1 MALWATWGSCFVSK
15 GGCQYT
21 QPLFNTSDDGWQWGR
36 FIGRRF
42 GERSNVVFVLG
53 GDISEPVQPLS
64 RTMVY
69 RGALMF
75 LQRLTCHTT
84 RACQCKRAVHN
95 TRSMKCA
102 SGLQH
107 SCRDEW
113 LKCVVHV
120 ALRLQLQAWRK
131 ELLKELPRGLLAR
144 AQATVRVTM
153 TAQTHCGA
161 SSS

>member
-84 RACQCKRAVHN
+84 RARQCKRAAHI
-95 TRSMKCA
+95 TRSMCQWSA
-102 SGLQH
+102 TRS
-107 SCRDEW
+107 SRDEW

-144 AQATVRVTM
+144 AQATVRVTT
-153 TAQTHCGA
+153 TAQTHSGA